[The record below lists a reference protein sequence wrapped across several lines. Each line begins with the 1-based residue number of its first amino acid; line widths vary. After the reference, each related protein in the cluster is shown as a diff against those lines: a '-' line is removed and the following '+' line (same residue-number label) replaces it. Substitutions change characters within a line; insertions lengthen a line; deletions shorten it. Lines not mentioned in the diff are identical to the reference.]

1 MIGRLNGR
9 LIEKNP
15 TDLLIECGGVGYEVK
30 ISLNTF
36 SQLGSDEAVQVFT
49 KLIVREDAHILY
61 GFANK
66 EEREMFNHLVSVS
79 GIGPNTAM
87 IMLSSL
93 VPDEIA
99 QAILTEDVT
108 TIQKIKG
115 IVDSGYIGIKKLQNT
130 SLLPKKRSRG
140 KALTRDEKQIN
151 HDISSE
157 RALNENVIG
166 RLKRFKILSD
176 KYRNRRKR
184 FGLRFNLIA
193 GIQNWELKHDDCRSS
208 STKTNSFGP

>member
-15 TDLLIECGGVGYEVK
+15 TDLVIECAGVGYEVK

-36 SQLGSDEAVQVFT
+36 SNLGSEEAIQLYT

-66 EEREMFNHLVSVS
+66 EEREMFNHLISVS

-99 QAILTEDVT
+99 QAIINEDVP

-115 IVDSGYIGIKKLQNT
+115 IGTKTAQRVIIDLKSKVSKMEL
-130 SLLPKKRSRG
+130 
-140 KALTRDEKQIN
+140 
-151 HDISSE
+151 SSE
-157 RALNENVIG
+157 NIFSSNNRNRFDALNALVSLGFDKKSAEKV
-166 RLKRFKILSD
+166 LDKIDTGNQSVEELI
-176 KYRNRRKR
+176 KEALRN
-184 FGLRFNLIA
+184 L
-193 GIQNWELKHDDCRSS
+193 
-208 STKTNSFGP
+208 

>member
-15 TDLLIECGGVGYEVK
+15 TELLIECGGVGYEVK

-36 SQLGSDEAVQVFT
+36 SQLGNDEAVQVFT

-66 EEREMFNHLVSVS
+66 EEREMFNHLISVS

-99 QAILTEDVT
+99 QAILNEDVT

-115 IVDSGYIGIKKLQNT
+115 IGTKTAQRVIIDLKSKVAKMEL
-130 SLLPKKRSRG
+130 
-140 KALTRDEKQIN
+140 
-151 HDISSE
+151 SSE
-157 RALNENVIG
+157 NIFTSNNRNRFDALNALVSLG
-166 RLKRFKILSD
+166 FDKKSADKVLDKIDTGTQSVEELI
-176 KYRNRRKR
+176 KEALRN
-184 FGLRFNLIA
+184 L
-193 GIQNWELKHDDCRSS
+193 
-208 STKTNSFGP
+208 

>member
-15 TDLLIECGGVGYEVK
+15 TDLLIECAGVGYEVK

-49 KLIVREDAHILY
+49 KLIVREDAQILY

-66 EEREMFNHLVSVS
+66 EEREMFNHLISVS

-99 QAILTEDVT
+99 QAIMSEDVP

-115 IVDSGYIGIKKLQNT
+115 IGTKTAQRVIIDLKSKVSKMELSTENIF
-130 SLLPKKRSRG
+130 
-140 KALTRDEKQIN
+140 
-151 HDISSE
+151 SSNN
-157 RALNENVIG
+157 RNRFDALNALVSLG
-166 RLKRFKILSD
+166 FD
-176 KYRNRRKR
+176 KKSAEKVLDKLDTGTQSVEELIKEALRN
-184 FGLRFNLIA
+184 L
-193 GIQNWELKHDDCRSS
+193 
-208 STKTNSFGP
+208 

>member
-99 QAILTEDVT
+99 QAILTEDVV

-115 IVDSGYIGIKKLQNT
+115 IGTKTAQRVIIDLKSKVSKMEL
-130 SLLPKKRSRG
+130 
-140 KALTRDEKQIN
+140 
-151 HDISSE
+151 SSE
-157 RALNENVIG
+157 NIFTSNNRNRFDALNALVSLGFDKKSAEKV
-166 RLKRFKILSD
+166 LDKIDTGTQSVEELIKD
-176 KYRNRRKR
+176 ALRN
-184 FGLRFNLIA
+184 L
-193 GIQNWELKHDDCRSS
+193 
-208 STKTNSFGP
+208 